1 MYDNYNKYYIYL
13 YRLYICISIY
23 YLFIFFK
30 IYINPLSSV
39 VKTRA
44 TSRVGDAELVLTL
57 LRAGADHLRG
67 SASGQTAMDFA
78 GSEEVL
84 VAHIRWK
91 PMAIVS
97 FSIDFSGCWAIAR
110 CI

>member
-1 MYDNYNKYYIYL
+1 MIITTNITYIYID
-13 YRLYICISIY
+13 YIYMYINILSVY
-23 YLFIFFK
+23 FLQN
-30 IYINPLSSV
+30 YINPLSSV